1 MDINELSE
9 EVKAK
14 LRECKSAEELRA
26 LAEEEGIE
34 LTDELLEAVSGGN
47 WPCILCPS
55 INNCPSATLSE

>member
-1 MDINELSE
+1 MNINELSE

-34 LTDELLEAVSGGN
+34 LTDELLEAVSGG
-47 WPCILCPS
+47 WDFPIRPFKCESLVIPW
-55 INNCPSATLSE
+55 